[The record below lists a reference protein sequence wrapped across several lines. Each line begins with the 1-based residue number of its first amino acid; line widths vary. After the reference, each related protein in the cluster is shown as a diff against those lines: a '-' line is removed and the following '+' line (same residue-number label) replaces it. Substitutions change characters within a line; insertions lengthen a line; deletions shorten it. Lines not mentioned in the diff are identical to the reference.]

1 MIKENQAL
9 TFSKNKTSPTS
20 ATADVNTSLEDIGI
34 EALKAVF
41 QAILKQITESN
52 DMSTREKIVALNENG
67 IIFLL
72 EIVLFCGIVKRI

>member
-20 ATADVNTSLEDIGI
+20 ATADVNTSLENTGI
-34 EALKAVF
+34 EALKEVF

-52 DMSTREKIVALNENG
+52 DMSTKEKIVALNENG
-67 IIFLL
+67 IVFLL
-72 EIVLFCGIVKRI
+72 ELVLFCGIVRRI